1 MLYYPN
7 NSHALKRGT
16 GELFFAKQLDCINF
30 HFRFKSY
37 FTLYARHTRPHT
49 NNCHHYKIYCMNILE
64 IKVLK
69 GPNYWSVRRPKLIQM
84 KLALEEM
91 EQRPTDTIEG
101 FTERLENLF
110 PTLIEHR
117 CSVGT
122 RGGFFERVRTG
133 TWMGHVIEHIALE
146 IQTLAGMDTG
156 FGRTRTANDGP
167 GVYYVCFTYME
178 EDAGVFA
185 AKAAVRIAQAL
196 TDNVE
201 YNIEDDIQ
209 KLREI
214 RENTRLGPSTGCIVE
229 EAAKRNI
236 PYIRLNKQSLVQL
249 GYGVHQKRIRA
260 TIASTTSNIAVDIA
274 GDKEETKLLL
284 SAAEIPVPG
293 GTVVKTIEAL
303 KDAVEKYTY
312 PLVIKPIDGN
322 HGKGNTTN
330 IVNWEQSV
338 KAFEAAQVYG
348 RNVIVEK
355 FITGFDFRCLV
366 INNKFICAALRTPAS
381 VVGDGK
387 NNIQYLIDETNKD
400 SRRGFAH
407 EKVLTQITVDGST
420 MKMLEDKGYTLD
432 TIPAKDERVLLKT
445 TANLST
451 GGTSIDVT
459 DEVHPANVFMCERI
473 SKIIGLDICGIDIMA
488 TDLRTP
494 VNENGGAV
502 LEVNA
507 APGFRMHIEPAEGLG
522 RNVAEPV
529 IDMLFPKGSV
539 GRIPIIA
546 ITGTN
551 GKTTTT
557 RLTAHIAKCA
567 GKKVGYTTSDGVY
580 IQNQLMMKGDCTGPL
595 SSAFV
600 LKDPTVDFAVLE
612 CARGGI
618 LKAGLAFQHC
628 DVGVVT
634 NVAADHIGLGGINS
648 IQQMAK
654 VKAVVPETV
663 FPHGYAILNAEDDLV
678 YAMRTD
684 LKCNVGLFSMNEHSP
699 RIKEHCAR
707 GGLATVFENG
717 YITIMKGNWK
727 IRVMPAKDIPLTYEG
742 KAIHNIANCLPAVL
756 ATYLYRDI
764 TIEDIR
770 QGLQTFIPGESL
782 TPGRLNFFHFKNITF
797 LADFAHNP
805 HGLKLLCDFISK
817 LDYKRK
823 IGVISGT
830 GDRRDEDIMELGEI
844 SAQYFDEIIIR
855 CDKNLRGRTADEII
869 SLLQQG
875 IAKVKPQVP
884 TKVIANENEALEYIY
899 EHQVPGALYTIMCD
913 VVAGALDKIKELKAR
928 EETATG

>member
-1 MLYYPN
+1 MNGLN
-7 NSHALKRGT
+7 KLKQVQRT
-16 GELFFAKQLDCINF
+16 GKFFKLFL
-30 HFRFKSY
+30 KSKL
-37 FTLYARHTRPHT
+37 FTLISIFLMQPNGIFKNQT
-49 NNCHHYKIYCMNILE
+49 NDMRIAE
-64 IKVLK
+64 IKVLR

-84 KLALEEM
+84 KLDLEEM
-91 EQRPTDTIEG
+91 EQKPSNIIPG
-101 FTERLENLF
+101 FRERLEKMF
-110 PTLIEHR
+110 PSMIEHR
-117 CSVGT
+117 CSVGE
-122 RGGFFERVRTG
+122 RGGFFQRVEEG

-156 FGRTRTANDGP
+156 FGRTRGTGVDGE
-167 GVYYVCFTYME
+167 YYVVFSYME
-178 EDAGVFA
+178 EDAGVYA
-185 AKAAVRIAQAL
+185 AKAAVKITQAL
-196 TDNVE
+196 IDAATYSLE
-201 YNIEDDIQ
+201 EDIQ
-209 KLREI
+209 KLRVI
-214 RENTRLGPSTGCIVE
+214 REDTRLGPSTGCIVD

-274 GDKEETKLLL
+274 CDKEETKLLL
-284 SAAEIPVPG
+284 EAAEIPVPR
-293 GTVVKTIEAL
+293 GTVVRTEEGLQEAVD
-303 KDAVEKYTY
+303 KFKY

-330 IVNWEQSV
+330 ITTWEQAV
-338 KAFEAAQVYG
+338 KALDAAKVYG

-355 FITGFDFRCLV
+355 FITGYDFRCLV

-381 VVGDGK
+381 VVGDGEHT
-387 NNIQYLIDETNKD
+387 IQWLIDDTNKD
-400 SRRGFAH
+400 PRRGYGH
-407 EKVLTQITVDGST
+407 EKVLTQITIDQFTQKMMDDGGFT
-420 MKMLEDKGYTLD
+420 LE
-432 TIPAKDERVLLKT
+432 TIPKKGERVLLKP

-451 GGTSIDVT
+451 GGTSTDVT
-459 DEVHPANVFMCERI
+459 DEVHPANIFMFERI
-473 SKIIGLDICGIDIMA
+473 AKIIGLDICGIDVMA

-494 VNENGGAV
+494 VSENGGAI

-507 APGFRMHIEPAEGLG
+507 APGFRMHIEPAEGLP

-529 IDMLFPKGSV
+529 IDMLFPKGSI

-546 ITGTN
+546 VTGTN

-557 RLTAHIAKCA
+557 RLTAHIAKSA

-580 IQNQLMMKGDCTGPL
+580 IQNQMMMKGDCTGPI

-618 LKAGLAFQHC
+618 LKSGLAFQHC
-628 DVGVVT
+628 DVAVVT

-648 IQQMAK
+648 VDQMAK

-663 FPHGYAILNAEDDLV
+663 FPHGFAILNAEDDLV
-678 YAMRTD
+678 YAMKEG
-684 LKCNVGLFSMNEHSP
+684 LNCNIALFSMDESNS
-699 RIKEHCAR
+699 RIRKHCAK
-707 GGLATVFENG
+707 GGLATVYENG
-717 YITIMKGNWK
+717 YVTIMKGNWK
-727 IRVMPAKDIPLTYEG
+727 IRVMAAKDIPLTYEG
-742 KAIHNIANCLPAVL
+742 KALHNIANCLPAVM

-782 TPGRLNFFHFKNITF
+782 TPGRLNFFHFKNFTF

-817 LDYKRK
+817 LDYKTK
-823 IGVISGT
+823 VGVISGT
-830 GDRRDEDIMELGEI
+830 GDRRDEDIMELGSI
-844 SAQYFDEIIIR
+844 SAGYFDEIIIR
-855 CDKNLRGRTADEII
+855 CDKNLRGRSAEEII
-869 SLLQQG
+869 DLLQKG
-875 IAKVKPQVP
+875 INRINASIPV
-884 TKVIANENEALEYIY
+884 KVIANENEALEYIY
-899 EHQVPGALYTIMCD
+899 ANPVPGALYTIMCD

-928 EETATG
+928 EDKN